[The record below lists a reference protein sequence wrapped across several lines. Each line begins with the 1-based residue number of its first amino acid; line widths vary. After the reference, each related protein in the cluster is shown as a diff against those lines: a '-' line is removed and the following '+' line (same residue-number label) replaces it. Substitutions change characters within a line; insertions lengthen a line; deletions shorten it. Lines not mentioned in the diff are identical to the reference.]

1 MSDYS
6 YIPPIVKEFTFALD
20 IADVVKVVSDF
31 CRQKY
36 WTTTESSGIR
46 YAARSKSVVYRL
58 RSGGGTPAS
67 DCQIEVVGRPI
78 SKTTRITAQSL
89 ECSQDFADHYPASLH
104 RYHAC
109 VDSLLAHLADF
120 EITPNLGPTLAQP
133 EPEPVTPADDVTLAE
148 ALSQKS
154 KQPTERTRQRAKIF
168 KSIKDE
174 DLSLSYA
181 AVAMR
186 ANRPEFE
193 AHRAI
198 LGNVGEDDV
207 RNAYRAMEWDWERA
221 DKIR

>member
-36 WTTTESSGIR
+36 WTATESSGIR

-58 RSGGGTPAS
+58 RSGGVTPAS

-133 EPEPVTPADDVTLAE
+133 EPEPVTPADDVSLAE
-148 ALSQKS
+148 PL
-154 KQPTERTRQRAKIF
+154 PTDPNDKRLKTVDNPQDRQLIAYWNSGLKNSDILERMPKYTQIRSVTQRIYELRKKYPEILR
-168 KSIKDE
+168 KD
-174 DLSLSYA
+174 
-181 AVAMR
+181 
-186 ANRPEFE
+186 
-193 AHRAI
+193 
-198 LGNVGEDDV
+198 
-207 RNAYRAMEWDWERA
+207 
-221 DKIR
+221 